1 MSAADS
7 TGRVFNIQRFS
18 IHDGP
23 GVRTTVFLKGCNLR
37 CYWCHNPES
46 LKAAPEIQ
54 FIPSRCLG
62 CGACVEAC
70 PLGRENR
77 TARFTPA
84 CLGCGACAEACYSGA
99 ITLAGKEYGA
109 GEMTELLLKD
119 RGLMESS
126 GGGVTFSGG
135 EPLLQA
141 DFAASVFAALR
152 AEGVQTAVETASN
165 VPWEAFEKIL
175 PHTSLFICDIKAVD
189 TELHRR
195 GTGTGNERILENL
208 RRLAAVAPDLL
219 FRIPVIPY
227 YNNSI
232 DIVLETG
239 SFIKSLERSFPVEL
253 LAFHNI
259 CAGKY
264 DALGREFS
272 VRGMEGPPGALM
284 EQLADALRALHLEVI
299 WKPQ

>member
-1 MSAADS
+1 MHNGLA
-7 TGRVFNIQRFS
+7 FNIQHFS

-23 GVRTTVFLKGCNLR
+23 GIRTTVFLKGCNLR

-46 LKAAPEIQ
+46 LKGAPEIQ
-54 FIPSRCLG
+54 FIPSRCIG

-84 CLGCGACAEACYSGA
+84 CRGCGACAEVCYPGA
-99 ITLAGKEYGA
+99 ISLAGKEYGA
-109 GEMTELLLKD
+109 GEITEMLLKD
-119 RGLMESS
+119 GPLMKSS

-141 DFAASVFAALR
+141 DFTAGVFAALR
-152 AEGVQTAVETASN
+152 AEGIHTAVETASN

-175 PHTSLFICDIKAVD
+175 PFTGLFICDIKAVD

-195 GTGTGNERILENL
+195 GTGAGNERILENL
-208 RRLAAVAPDLL
+208 RRLAAADVDIL
-219 FRIPVIPY
+219 FRIPVIPC
-227 YNNSI
+227 YNDNVDVI
-232 DIVLETG
+232 LETG
-239 SFIKSLERSFPVEL
+239 AFIRSLDRPRPVEL

-264 DALGREFS
+264 DALGREFTA
-272 VRGMEGPPGALM
+272 RLTQPPPVALM
-284 EQLADALRALHLEVI
+284 EKLADALRALQLEII
-299 WKPQ
+299 WKQQ

>member
-1 MSAADS
+1 MNC
-7 TGRVFNIQRFS
+7 TGLVFNIQHFS

-54 FIPSRCLG
+54 FIPSRCIG

-70 PLGRENR
+70 PLSREVT

-84 CLGCGACAEACYSGA
+84 CLNCGACAEVCYSGA
-99 ITLAGKEYGA
+99 LTLAGKEYGV
-109 GEMTELLLKD
+109 GEITELLLKD
-119 RGLMESS
+119 RKLMESS

-141 DFAASVFAALR
+141 DFVAAVFAALR
-152 AEGVQTAVETASN
+152 AEGIHTAVETASN
-165 VPWEAFEKIL
+165 VPWESFEKIL
-175 PHTSLFICDIKAVD
+175 PCTGLFICDIKAPD

-195 GTGTGNERILENL
+195 GTGVGNERILENL
-208 RRLAAVAPDLL
+208 RRLAAAGADIL

-227 YNNSI
+227 YNDSVDCI
-232 DIVLETG
+232 LETG
-239 SFIKSLERSFPVEL
+239 AFIKSLERPLPVEL

-264 DALGREFS
+264 DALGREFAA
-272 VRGMEGPPGALM
+272 RGTQPPPGALM
-284 EQLADALRALHLEVI
+284 NKLADALRALQLEVI
-299 WKPQ
+299 WKQQ